1 MCTWNIQIQKF
12 SMINLESTVIF
23 IICLIRSQI
32 SSLNIYSS
40 KIFSKII
47 FNFNYFLYIKSRKL
61 IAFKY
66 PNVLMKNRHIHT
78 LYISA
83 HVPKC
88 MSCHKAIVV
97 ITGMRFEHCV
107 SWSLTCMYVY
117 IYYII
122 YIYSIYI
129 YIYIYSIYIY
139 IYSIYIYIYL

>member
-47 FNFNYFLYIKSRKL
+47 FNFNYFLYIKSWKL
-61 IAFKY
+61 IVLKY
-66 PNVLMKNRHIHT
+66 PNVLMKKRHIHT

-107 SWSLTCMYVY
+107 CRDHLRVCMYVY
-117 IYYII
+117 IYI
-122 YIYSIYI
+122 YIYIVYI
-129 YIYIYSIYIY
+129 YIYI
-139 IYSIYIYIYL
+139 